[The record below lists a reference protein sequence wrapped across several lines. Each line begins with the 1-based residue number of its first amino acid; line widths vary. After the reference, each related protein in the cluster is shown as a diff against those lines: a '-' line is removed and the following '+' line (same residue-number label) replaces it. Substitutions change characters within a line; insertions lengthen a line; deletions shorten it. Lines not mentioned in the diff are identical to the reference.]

1 MNESARVK
9 LLERYPHGIHL
20 IKLNA
25 LLLLLLL
32 ALDDF
37 VPALTHS
44 LESASPVFS
53 G

>member
-25 LLLLLLL
+25 LLLLLL

-37 VPALTHS
+37 VPD
-44 LESASPVFS
+44 
-53 G
+53 